1 MASFPTMGEA
11 TLHYF
16 SPKDRQVSAVFPA
29 LAGIFL
35 ENQVPPIYGLSLLQ
49 RSLKTEQWWEGCKV
63 TLLCVQLHAGP
74 SMPLHRAVR
83 EQGNHANFRPS
94 ADELVPFCPEV
105 MLAGVYQKRFTEQE
119 ADGMSK

>member
-1 MASFPTMGEA
+1 MQGHSVVCPIACWPKHAS
-11 TLHYF
+11 
-16 SPKDRQVSAVFPA
+16 
-29 LAGIFL
+29 
-35 ENQVPPIYGLSLLQ
+35 
-49 RSLKTEQWWEGCKV
+49 
-63 TLLCVQLHAGP
+63 
-74 SMPLHRAVR
+74 HRAVR